1 MKLLDNNSF
10 NKSKSGDFHI
20 LYLPNEIISII
31 LRQLDPRSLVN
42 ASHVCKYWSNICS
55 KDPILRKR
63 IFNCE
68 KTRKRLRWCRAKY
81 GDGTTNT
88 NKLYKG
94 SKEILRKQKF
104 RLNLI
109 GLLFY
114 LFNTVK
120 DFSEQN
126 LQFQV

>member
-1 MKLLDNNSF
+1 M
-10 NKSKSGDFHI
+10 
-20 LYLPNEIISII
+20 
-31 LRQLDPRSLVN
+31 DPRSLVN
-42 ASHVCKYWSNICS
+42 ASHVCKYWSNICA

-63 IFNCE
+63 IFNRE

-104 RLNLI
+104 RVYQLKYLRTLINLRNMWQ
-109 GLLFY
+109 GFYNTLLAAV
-114 LFNTVK
+114 N
-120 DFSEQN
+120 EA
-126 LQFQV
+126 